1 MHMHFFP
8 VSIRRTTYLVMIS
21 GLWLSG
27 FQVNSEFVKV
37 LLTES
42 WEYQWGLKIHSLKEK
57 EP

>member
-1 MHMHFFP
+1 MHFFP